1 MRYALFAILALVVL
15 LAMFAA
21 RVQAA
26 PDWITPPGGT
36 VPPEPPTP
44 APGSVDSDPGCATV
58 EYVTLSPRWFMPFV
72 TRYAELAPAQ

>member
-1 MRYALFAILALVVL
+1 MRYALLVILALVVL

-21 RVQAA
+21 RVQAGQ
-26 PDWITPPGGT
+26 DWITPPGGT
-36 VPPEPPTP
+36 VPPEPDP
-44 APGSVDSDPGCATV
+44 PGSVDSDPGCATV

>member
-36 VPPEPPTP
+36 VPPEPSTP
-44 APGSVDSDPGCATV
+44 APASADGDPGC
-58 EYVTLSPRWFMPFV
+58 VTAESVILSRRWFMPFV